1 MTVAGQTG
9 TYIGLDD
16 ALGILLKIDDN
27 TVLIPLTENL
37 TRPT

>member
-1 MTVAGQTG
+1 MTVGSMTG

-16 ALGILLKIDDN
+16 RLGLLLKIDD
-27 TVLIPLTENL
+27 TTTLIPLTTNL